1 MSNINY
7 SKVLIGGVVAGIVWI
22 AVDVASYMLM
32 GMDNMDAWL
41 AQHDLREPPMAVF
54 FAMDLLF
61 GLMAVWLY
69 AAIRPRFGPGPRTA
83 ATAALFIWLLFTVVY
98 FGLHMMGLFTPSDY
112 AKSAAFG
119 FVTVMAATMA
129 GAWLYSEGAGDT
141 TTRM

>member
-7 SKVLIGGVVAGIVWI
+7 SKVLLGGVVAGIVWI
-22 AVDVASYMLM
+22 AVDVASFMLM

-41 AQHDLREPPMAVF
+41 AQHDLHEPPMAVL

-83 ATAALFIWLLFTVVY
+83 ATAALFIWLMFTVVY

-119 FVTVMAATMA
+119 LVTVMAATMA
-129 GAWLYSEGAGDT
+129 GAWLYSEGAEDT
-141 TTRM
+141 TARM